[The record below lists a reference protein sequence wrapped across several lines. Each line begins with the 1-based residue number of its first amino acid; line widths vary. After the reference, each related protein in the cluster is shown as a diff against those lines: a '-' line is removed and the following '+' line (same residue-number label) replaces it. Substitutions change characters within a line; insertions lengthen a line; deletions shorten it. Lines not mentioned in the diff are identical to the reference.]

1 MVALML
7 ENLKLIMIF
16 LLIATTIGLSQFA
29 SERRN

>member
-16 LLIATTIGLSQFA
+16 LLIATTIGLSQFG